1 MSYRQTGWIGTPGSS
16 RERHFVS
23 VSLPA
28 RASFLD
34 APPLSRSAPSDG
46 ILFVYRPLTQE
57 SLRRNGIQISEG
69 ESEVLLK
76 RLDRNNSLSISWE
89 EWRDSLL
96 WQPHAD
102 FHDIL
107 HYWRHATFLDIGE
120 DSLVPD
126 DFTETEIQTGMW
138 WRHLVAGGA
147 AGAVSRTC
155 TAPLD
160 RLKGRREVSLD
171 SIPFRIRC

>member
-1 MSYRQTGWIGTPGSS
+1 MW
-16 RERHFVS
+16 
-23 VSLPA
+23 
-28 RASFLD
+28 
-34 APPLSRSAPSDG
+34 
-46 ILFVYRPLTQE
+46 QE
-57 SLRRNGIQISEG
+57 SLKRNGIHISED
-69 ESEVLLK
+69 ESELLLK
-76 RLDRNNSLSISWE
+76 RLDRNNSCSITWE

-126 DFTETEIQTGMW
+126 DFTEKELQTGMW
-138 WRHLVAGGA
+138 WRHLVAGGL

-160 RLKGRREVSLD
+160 RLKGEETGEET
-171 SIPFRIRC
+171 